1 MNKKVAAMLVTAGL
15 AGSLLAGNTVM
26 AEELNVEF
34 GFITG
39 TGGLGDKNMNDASY
53 EGLKQL
59 EKQGAK
65 VNVVEPD
72 DASDYANLQ
81 TLFAQKG
88 DQKVIFCI
96 SSEQADSLSKTA
108 LQFPDQRFV
117 LVDSQLEGDNI
128 TSVYFRP
135 EETGYQLGIL
145 AGLIEKDNSLE
156 FMNDEQKIGFV
167 GGQDNPVIN
176 TFAAGYMAGVKLV
189 NPEAEVEITYV
200 GSFSDPSKATE
211 LANGLYADGCDI
223 IFACAGG
230 SGLGV
235 FTSAQKSNGYAFGIE
250 QNQNSNAPDHIIAS
264 GMRNWDAVMVDV
276 GTKAA
281 KDELESGA
289 LTYGIKEG
297 TLEVGFDGSNVPV
310 SDEIK
315 EEMNTWFEKVI
326 FGEYELPTSL
336 DDVDAFLEK
345 YAG

>member
-1 MNKKVAAMLVTAGL
+1 MNKKIMAMLVAAGL
-15 AGSLLAGNTVM
+15 AGSIMAGTVVT

-53 EGLKQL
+53 EGLKRL
-59 EKQGAK
+59 EEQGAK

-81 TLFAQKG
+81 MLFAQKG

-96 SSEQADSLSKTA
+96 SSEQGDSLSKTA
-108 LQFPDQRFV
+108 PQFPDQQFV
-117 LVDSQLEGDNI
+117 LVDSELEGDNI

-135 EETGYQLGIL
+135 EETGYQLGVL
-145 AGLIEKDNSLE
+145 AGLIEKDSSLE
-156 FMNDEQKIGFV
+156 FMNEEQKIGFV
-167 GGQDNPVIN
+167 GGQDIPVIN
-176 TFAAGYMAGVKLV
+176 NFAAGYLAGAKIV
-189 NPEAEVEITYV
+189 NPDVDVEITYV

-211 LANGLYADGCDI
+211 LANGLYSDGCDI
-223 IFACAGG
+223 VFACAGG

-235 FTSAQKSNGYAFGIE
+235 FTSASKSNGYAFGIE
-250 QNQNSNAPDHIIAS
+250 QNQNSNAPDNIIAS
-264 GMRNWDAVMVDV
+264 GMRNWDAVMADV

-281 KDELESGA
+281 NDELESGT

-297 TLEVGFDGSNVPV
+297 TLEVGFEDSNVPV

-315 EEMNTWFEKVI
+315 AEMEKWFEKVTS
-326 FGEYELPTSL
+326 GEYELPTTL

-345 YAG
+345 YAD